1 MYLLAVLRFLFG
13 LLPRVAADQGATIL
27 REAASGRRPASY
39 SPVRAML
46 PHEWTSMDPVWTK
59 GPPVYDCRGT
69 GWVHFGRGTFDA
81 NHSLHSVFRLVRRL
95 AGRSETYPALAVA
108 VCLARSQSP
117 RRR

>member
-13 LLPRVAADQGATIL
+13 LLPSVAADQPATVL
-27 REAASGRRPASY
+27 CQAASGRRRASC

-69 GWVHFGRGTFDA
+69 GWVYAGRGTFDA
-81 NHSLHSVFRLVRRL
+81 NHSLHSVLRIARRL

-108 VCLARSQSP
+108 VCLAHSQRS